1 MVELNQIC
9 GPGGAT
15 ARVPH
20 GASDEVIEEALTWV
34 LKNRISQALQSNS
47 PDHEYAARALAA
59 NIMRHARSCGQLGKV
74 KEFPGAISLMGSP
87 SAEECQ
93 AFEEAIK
100 NCRLLSF
107 GERRDHNAALQ
118 LTKRVTG
125 QIWAYIESALGKTS
139 DRALSGTWG
148 DPHV

>member
-34 LKNRISQALQSNS
+34 LKNRI
-47 PDHEYAARALAA
+47 LAA